1 MLYQFLFSEGLSAQQ
16 AVAMFL
22 ISIFVFFI
30 SLTIHELAHGF
41 AAYKMGD
48 LTAKIDGRLSLN
60 PIKHLDMTGFL
71 AFMLIGVGWAK
82 PVPVNPLNFKKYK
95 TGMRWVSIAGVLANF
110 LLGLLAAIIYAIL
123 LPTIG
128 FTSVAMQY
136 VEMLLVYFMLVN
148 SMLALFNFLPFMP
161 LDGFNFISTFLKPD
175 NKFIK
180 WNERKGTSTIFVIII
195 LSILLSYFLPY
206 GIDIFDYYL
215 KLIYKF
221 IYIPIALLGV

>member
-1 MLYQFLFSEGLSAQQ
+1 MLYQFLFSDGLTGEQ
-16 AVAMFL
+16 AVAIFL

-30 SLTIHELAHGF
+30 SLTVHELAHGF

-60 PIKHLDMTGFL
+60 PLKHLDMSGFL

-95 TGMRWVSIAGVLANF
+95 TGMRWVSISGILANF
-110 LLGLLAAIIYAIL
+110 LLGLLAAIIYAVL
-123 LPTIG
+123 LSTVGFAGTI
-128 FTSVAMQY
+128 MQY
-136 VEMLLVYFMLVN
+136 VELLLIYFMMVN
-148 SMLALFNFLPFMP
+148 SMLALFNLLPFMP

-175 NKFIK
+175 NKFIQ
-180 WNERKGTSTIFVIII
+180 WNARKGITTVFTLIIACLFIEI
-195 LSILLSYFLPY
+195 LT
-206 GIDIFDYYL
+206 GFDFFGYYL
-215 KLIYKF
+215 RLIHNF

>member
-1 MLYQFLFSEGLSAQQ
+1 MLYQFLFSEGMSGQQ

-60 PIKHLDMTGFL
+60 PIKHLDMSGFL

-110 LLGLLAAIIYAIL
+110 LLGLVAAIIYAIL
-123 LPTIG
+123 LATVG
-128 FTSVAMQY
+128 FAGTAMYY
-136 VEMLLVYFMLVN
+136 VEMLLIYFMMVN
-148 SMLALFNFLPFMP
+148 SMLALFNLLPFMP
-161 LDGFNFISTFLKPD
+161 LDGFNFISTFLKSD
-175 NKFIK
+175 NKFVK
-180 WNERKGTSTIFVIII
+180 WNERKGISTVFTIII
-195 LSILLSYFLPY
+195 VCLLIEILT
-206 GIDIFDYYL
+206 GFDFFAYYL
-215 KLIYKF
+215 RLIYNF
-221 IYIPIALLGV
+221 IYVPIALLGV